1 MLETLPH
8 YAAILTN
15 LASVKSRVAT
25 LATAFASQAP
35 RTAADDAVIDLFTAQ
50 AGALLQAATALKT
63 ITYVP
68 PDPDANP

>member
-25 LATAFASQAP
+25 LAHSFEHAAP

-50 AGALLQAATALKT
+50 AAQLLQAAAALKD

-68 PDPDANP
+68 PDLNP